1 MATPAA
7 YGGSQARGRIR
18 AAAAS
23 LRHSHSNMWS
33 KLQLWPA
40 PQFTASQILAVSEAR
55 GQTHI
60 LMDTSWVCD
69 PLSHNGNSWEA
80 RFRQIHIIMY
90 HTFSKLSHSVLY
102 VQRKHSEIFKTSS
115 IPYVPSFNFQKSLNG
130 SLLHVKHFSRLNEM
144 IGKRHK
150 TWPCP
155 EGGLGAI
162 RTSISEHAGHCFTWF
177 T

>member
-1 MATPAA
+1 MEV
-7 YGGSQARGRIR
+7 
-18 AAAAS
+18 
-23 LRHSHSNMWS
+23 LRPGVESE
-33 KLQLWPA
+33 LQLPA
-40 PQFTASQILAVSEAR
+40 YATVTATCDPSCNCGLHHSSQQCQILNLMSEAR

-102 VQRKHSEIFKTSS
+102 VQRKHSGIFKTSS